1 MGRAGPLCVV
11 HTVLHTL
18 LFFNIEFPS
27 AHARLF
33 LKATKEDSTNPG
45 NRSGDI
51 LLKQPNQTR
60 VEVYS
65 FTRFPTEPL
74 VYINSARIASA
85 HVGSVCAIHQ
95 LAFRCMQANVMFSN
109 CS

>member
-1 MGRAGPLCVV
+1 M
-11 HTVLHTL
+11 
-18 LFFNIEFPS
+18 
-27 AHARLF
+27 
-33 LKATKEDSTNPG
+33 KATEEDSTNPR

-85 HVGSVCAIHQ
+85 HVGSVCATHQ
-95 LAFRCMQANVMFSN
+95 LDFKGVQANVMFSN